1 MTQLDLIPVSLD
13 QMPPKQDASAD
24 VPVVEETTTTRVS
37 SVQKEKSLRSR
48 KKSVK
53 TVRSTKL
60 NKRAFVERLLKDGIT
75 PIWPREMK
83 TVNRLLE
90 IVPDPI
96 FWNSIE
102 LGFKLNSICWLLSDK
117 GREIL
122 NQEYKKYKFV
132 PQEEKPVIL
141 DNVNNNVD
149 FEIKIESNVAKPISV
164 KDFLNLWQKKN

>member
-13 QMPPKQDASAD
+13 QMLPKQGASAD
-24 VPVVEETTTTRVS
+24 VPVAEVTTTTQAT
-37 SVQKEKSLRSR
+37 SVRKGKSLRSR
-48 KKSVK
+48 TKSAK

-122 NQEYKKYKFV
+122 NQEYKKYKFI

-141 DNVNNNVD
+141 DNVDNNVD
-149 FEIKIESNVAKPISV
+149 FEIKIESNVGRPISV